1 MNGNVKIS
9 RLKGERIAAS
19 VLAVLVVFVMVFG
32 LLAQSV
38 SADEKI
44 SDADTSGSYST
55 NLGDKTSTR
64 YAGRVWTDKTV
75 YKGNATF
82 TGEIGSET
90 IENDS
95 DFLVAYS
102 ALATTVKVTGKSNV
116 PVDVVFVIDNS
127 GSMTS
132 DGKTALR
139 DTVSAVNQ
147 SIDTLMDA
155 NEDNRVAVVLYDTD
169 AATLLPLGHY
179 TSSSGDGIYIAYTSS
194 GRYFK
199 NTVRETVD
207 YNNPQDYRGWLD
219 CGQSRGTNL
228 QLGTYTGMNI
238 LATETDTTVERGGR
252 EINRVPAVIMLSD
265 GAATYSSSSSSWWA
279 PTGEKQGPGSDSY
292 YGNGML
298 AMANASYMKQA
309 INQNY
314 KVEADSAYA
323 AKVYTVGMGISSL
336 TGNDKNLAEVTLD
349 PKGKLNSNNNM
360 ANSIRTAW
368 DTYSGGDS
376 VRIRVNN
383 DWLGVNYYT
392 MTHPTHPESNDI
404 TTLSYNDAY
413 YSAGD
418 AEDVVD
424 VFENITSDI
433 VSSSSSV
440 PTEIEGGDPW
450 NSGYLTYTDPIGE
463 YMEVKDI
470 KALLYMGQVFKNKDV
485 KKDGNTTT
493 YTFEGKINSP
503 IYGEHEASAI
513 EIEVSEDEQGNQT
526 LTVRMPAG
534 AIPLRENS
542 VTLDSNGAVENN
554 ANNSAFPARILYT
567 VGLKDSVDRASL
579 SGVNDSYIEDNT
591 EDGKVSFYSNK
602 YSGRDDD
609 GYEDTTAD
617 GVTVG
622 DAQVSFTPAATN
634 PFFYIQ
640 EDTPLYLDEKCTR
653 PATGSLNENTEY
665 WFKITYYEGSSETT
679 TPVKRSGEEFLRGE
693 NNETYVEAGSE
704 GQLHIKAGAPRL
716 GYLSEF
722 MKAKEANAT
731 GTAASSFYPV
741 YEGNGE
747 FVVYLGNNG
756 RLQLDAPESLTVKKQ
771 VTAEEGLTAP
781 ENVEFKFEVTIA
793 NKSGKTGAAVKT
805 GSNGTTKD
813 ITLTFNA
820 DGKCTFTLKDGESVE
835 ILNVGEGTAYTVK
848 EFDIPDGFTVD
859 GDSVRSGKVSS
870 QPEDNIITYTNNY
883 RVLPLTSDDISL
895 TLEGRKDISGRS
907 FKQGDE
913 FTFTLA
919 AAQFTPNAPLPQK
932 DGQQVNSVVINPDS
946 GTSKE
951 FAFDG
956 SITFSKPGEYR
967 YIIRETVPAQGG
979 ISGVS
984 YDSSIYRLSLW
995 VVDNGNGTLRL
1006 ASAEE
1011 AKALSE
1017 NTDSPIGYSENPY
1030 LQKYA
1035 GGQFSDADSVVF
1047 TNSYSA
1053 EEAKAAITGEKSLN
1067 AKNGSLSLGDGMF
1080 KFKIEALGYNTDGGN
1095 TFSQRDENQ
1104 PLPAQTETT
1113 NIANGNVAFE
1123 EMTFDQSMIGRTYG
1137 YKITE
1142 VLPQGVTEDSPT
1154 LNGITYDTEEKIVK
1168 VTVGSSSEGGE
1179 HVTVNVEPA
1188 DNKGN
1193 NFTFTNSYEPSPVF
1207 ADINVQKTLTGR
1219 ENNQWLDSD
1228 SFSYT
1233 LEAITDNAP
1242 GDGEVITVSKPGSGN
1257 VSSKAFENI
1266 EFTEAGTYE
1275 YEITE
1280 EEAGTTAD
1288 GISYD
1293 SHSAKVTVKV
1303 TENPQTGVLSAEVT
1317 YDNRKAETEADRA
1330 ADDAA
1335 AFTNKYSA
1343 AFSEDTAVDLS
1354 GTKTLVVGG
1363 NSQEKLE
1370 AGEFYFTIEPQNSAP
1385 MGEGGERVPVGAG
1398 QDNGDGS
1405 YTGTM
1410 ELLKNVKYT
1419 EAGTYEYII
1428 REQIPSD
1435 AKRQGMTYDETV
1447 YKVTVL
1453 VSDNNKGE
1461 LKASEPAIERS
1472 TDGGQ
1477 NYGDADSVTF
1487 TNRYEPLE
1495 LSVTPVEITKEL
1507 TGRQE
1512 PLKAGEFTF
1521 EMSVDSA
1528 EPKDGVALPGG
1539 LDEVTAANDANGKV
1553 QFGNITFSK
1562 VGKYVIKIREL
1573 NPVVDK
1579 ITGVEGVVYDTH
1591 EVKITYEVRDDSGQ
1605 LVATRNAPDSRTFI
1619 NKYKAEGTLA
1629 GPDVSKD
1636 FEGKA
1641 WTDEEFTFTLKA
1653 DETDENTVRAFD
1665 EGTVKFLDEASQP
1678 VEGTESSVVIKS
1690 DTADHKA
1697 KFRNIWFG
1705 KAGTY
1710 KFVISEVQGNDDNIA
1725 YSAKSV
1731 PVTVT
1736 VTDNDGKG
1744 TLTAEPTYGG
1754 DLTFTNKFTPDDETV
1769 SIKGSKLLTGREPK
1783 ESDSFTFNIE
1793 ALDGAPEPAVSS
1805 VTVKGSDFKKDGD
1818 GKWTADI
1825 NLGSLT
1831 FNKAGEYEYVITES
1845 DANISGVSCDAGRVN
1860 ITVKVDYDETTGE
1873 FSSDVAYSKV
1883 GGEANSGS
1891 SFSFT
1896 NKYEA
1901 APTDTVTGFNAKK
1914 KVTASEGNS
1923 YTLKDGE
1930 FSFTL
1935 TPGDGNP
1942 AGDPIREA
1950 ITASNDADG
1959 NVTFT
1964 NGVVYSETGTYVY
1977 TVKEEQNSLP
1987 GISYDSDIYTITVEV
2002 SDADGSGK
2010 LTAEK
2015 SVKAS
2020 DGSPVESILF
2030 SNGYEPKAT
2039 SASIGGIKTLDGNEL
2054 TEGMFSFKL
2063 TSVDGAPMPEGS
2075 SNGVKTVENTAS
2087 GEFGFGS
2094 IEYKKTGEFKYKVS
2108 EVKGS
2113 AAGYTYDGNTYDVT
2127 VKVTDEG
2134 GELKAAV
2141 SKSYED
2147 IKFKNSYAPL
2157 PYTLKGEIKGTK
2169 SLTGRELADGEFLF
2183 QLKDGNKVL
2192 AEAKNDAEGSFAFS
2206 GIKLEKAGT
2215 YNWSVVEKNNGLGGV
2230 EYDETVYNV
2239 QVRAEDDN
2247 GYIKITDVTYTRDG
2261 KEADEP
2267 QFSNEYQAQPVSVS
2281 LGAVK
2286 RLEGRDMK
2294 AGEFTFQLKDSK
2306 GHVVSTAENGQ
2317 NGSIAFD
2324 SIEFDKPG
2332 TYKYTVSE
2340 IVGSDENV
2348 KYDDKVYD
2356 VTVKVTDGGKG
2367 YLKAEVNAENGS
2379 VIFTNLYDENVVFT
2393 KTGDDTP
2400 LAGAL
2405 ALMIISLTSAGIILV
2420 RRKAGH

>member
-9 RLKGERIAAS
+9 KLKRERIAAS

-55 NLGDKTSTR
+55 NLGDNTSTR

-75 YKGNATF
+75 YTDEATF

-127 GSMTS
+127 GSMS
-132 DGKTALR
+132 GNALR
-139 DTVSAVNQ
+139 ETVSAVNQ

-179 TSSSGDGIYIAYTSS
+179 TSSENGNYISYASS

-207 YNNPQDYRGWLD
+207 YNNPTTDPDSWWFPSHTGWLD
-219 CGQSRGTNL
+219 CGGSRGTNF

-265 GAATYSSSSSSWWA
+265 GAATYSSSSSDWWA
-279 PTGEKQGPGSDSY
+279 PDGNTQGPGSGSY

-309 INQNY
+309 INRNY
-314 KVEADSAYA
+314 EVEADSAYA
-323 AKVYTVGMGISSL
+323 AKVYTVGMGISNL
-336 TGNDKNLAEVTLD
+336 RGNDKDLAEVTLD
-349 PKGKLNSNNNM
+349 PKGKLDSNNNM

-368 DTYSGGDS
+368 DTYSSD
-376 VRIRVNN
+376 RDVNIQ
-383 DWLGVNYYT
+383 VNRNGYYT
-392 MTHPTHPESNDI
+392 MTHPGENDI

-413 YSAGD
+413 YSAEN

-470 KALLYMGQVFKNKDV
+470 KALIYMGQVFKNKTE

-513 EIEVSEDEQGNQT
+513 EIEVSENEQGNQT

-542 VTLDSNGAVENN
+542 VTLDSNGAVTGN
-554 ANNSAFPARILYT
+554 ANNGAFPARILYT
-567 VGLKDSVDRASL
+567 VGLKYSVDRTSL
-579 SGVNDSYIEDNT
+579 SGVSDSYIEDNT

-622 DAQVSFTPAATN
+622 DAWVSFTPAATN

-640 EDTPLYLDEKCTR
+640 EDTPLYLNKECTR

-665 WFKITYYEGSSETT
+665 WFKITYYEGTKETT
-679 TPVKRSGEEFLRGE
+679 TPVNRLGEEFLRGE
-693 NNETYVEAGSE
+693 NNETYVEAGSG

-771 VTAEEGLTAP
+771 VTSEEGLTAP
-781 ENVEFKFEVTIA
+781 EDAKFKFEVTIA

-805 GSNGTTKD
+805 GRDGTTED
-813 ITLTFNA
+813 ITLAFDA
-820 DGKCTFTLKDGESVE
+820 DGKCSFTLKGGESVE
-835 ILNVGEGTAYTVK
+835 ILNVGEETEYTV
-848 EFDIPDGFTVD
+848 EEVDIPDGFEVTG
-859 GDSVRSGKVSS
+859 GDSVRSGTVSS
-870 QPEDNIITYTNNY
+870 QPADNIITYTNNY
-883 RVLPLTSDDISL
+883 RVSPLTSDDINL
-895 TLEGRKDISGRS
+895 TLDGRKDISGRS

-956 SITFSKPGEYR
+956 SITFRKPGEYR
-967 YIIRETVPAQGG
+967 YIIRETAPAQG

-995 VVDNGNGTLRL
+995 VVDKGDGTLKL
-1006 ASAEE
+1006 ATAEE
-1011 AKALSE
+1011 AKALSA
-1017 NTDSPIGYSENPY
+1017 NTNSPIEYNENPY
-1030 LQKYA
+1030 LQKYT

-1053 EEAKAAITGEKSLN
+1053 EEAKAAITGEKILSVKNSSLTR
-1067 AKNGSLSLGDGMF
+1067 GDGMF
-1080 KFKIEALGYNTDGGN
+1080 KFKIEALGYNTDGGD
-1095 TFSQRDENQ
+1095 TFSQSDENQ
-1104 PLPAQTETT
+1104 PLPAQTEIT
-1113 NIANGNVAFE
+1113 NIANGDVAFG

-1188 DNKGN
+1188 DNQGN
-1193 NFTFTNSYEPSPVF
+1193 NFTFTNSYEPSPVS

-1228 SFSYT
+1228 SFNYT
-1233 LEAITDNAP
+1233 LKAITDGAP

-1257 VSSKAFENI
+1257 VSSKAFEDI
-1266 EFTEAGTYE
+1266 EFTKAGTYE

-1280 EEAGTTAD
+1280 EKAGDTAD

-1303 TENPQTGVLSAEVT
+1303 TEDSQTGVLSAEVT
-1317 YDNRKAETEADRA
+1317 YDNSEAETEADRA

-1335 AFTNKYSA
+1335 AFTNKYKA
-1343 AFSEDTAVDLS
+1343 DFSENTAVDLS

-1370 AGEFYFTIEPQNSAP
+1370 AGEFYFIIEPQNSAP
-1385 MGEGGERVPVGAG
+1385 MGEGGELIPVGAG

-1447 YKVTVL
+1447 YKITVS

-1461 LKASEPAIERS
+1461 LKASEPIIKRS

-1487 TNRYEPLE
+1487 TNRYEPLA
-1495 LSVTPVEITKEL
+1495 LSVAPVEITKEL

-1512 PLKAGEFTF
+1512 SLKAGEFTF

-1573 NPVVDK
+1573 NPGDDE

-1605 LVATRNAPDSRTFI
+1605 LAATRNGPDSRTFI
-1619 NKYKAEGTLA
+1619 NEYKAEGTLA
-1629 GPDVSKD
+1629 GPEVSKN

-1653 DETDENTVRAFD
+1653 DETDENTARAFE

-1690 DTADHKA
+1690 DTAGHKA

-1710 KFVISEVQGNDDNIA
+1710 KFVISEVQGNDDNIE
-1725 YSAKSV
+1725 YSANSV
-1731 PVTVT
+1731 PVTVI

-1744 TLTAEPTYGG
+1744 TLTATATYGG
-1754 DLTFTNKFTPDDETV
+1754 DLTFTNEFTPDDETV

-1793 ALDGAPEPAVSS
+1793 ALNGAPQPGVSS

-1831 FNKAGEYEYVITES
+1831 FNKAGDYEYVVTES
-1845 DANISGVSCDAGRVN
+1845 DANISGVSCDAGEVH

-1873 FSSDVAYSKV
+1873 FSSDVAYSKD

-1914 KVTASEGNS
+1914 KVTASEGSS
-1923 YTLKDGE
+1923 YTLKGGE

-1942 AGDPIREA
+1942 ASDPIDEA
-1950 ITASNDADG
+1950 ITALNDADG

-1964 NGVVYSETGTYVY
+1964 NGAVYSETGTYVY

-2039 SASIGGIKTLDGNEL
+2039 SASIGGMKTLDGNEL

-2087 GEFGFGS
+2087 GEFSFGS

-2192 AEAKNDAEGSFAFS
+2192 AEAKNDAEGSFAFN

-2340 IVGSDENV
+2340 IAGSDENV

>member
-55 NLGDKTSTR
+55 DLGDNTSTR

-127 GSMTS
+127 GSMS
-132 DGKTALR
+132 GDAL
-139 DTVSAVNQ
+139 DETVSAVNQ

-179 TSSSGDGIYIAYTSS
+179 TSYSGDGIYIAYTSS

-199 NTVRETVD
+199 NTVKEDVD
-207 YNNPQDYRGWLD
+207 YNNPQDYRGSLD
-219 CGQSRGTNL
+219 CGSSRGTNL

-238 LATETDTTVERGGR
+238 LATEADTTVERGGR

-265 GAATYSSSSSSWWA
+265 GAATYSSSSSRWWM
-279 PTGEKQGPGSDSY
+279 PNGNIQGPGSDSY

-298 AMANASYMKQA
+298 AMANASYMKQE
-309 INQNY
+309 INRNY
-314 KVEADSAYA
+314 EVEADSTYA

-336 TGNDKNLAEVTLD
+336 VGDDKDLAEVTLD
-349 PKGKLNSNNNM
+349 PKGKLNNNNNM

-368 DTYSGGDS
+368 DTYSDGDS
-376 VRIRVNN
+376 VRIQVNSG
-383 DWLGVNYYT
+383 WFGVNSYT
-392 MTHPTHPESNDI
+392 MTHPDSNDI
-404 TTLSYNDAY
+404 TTLLYNDAY
-413 YSAGD
+413 YSAENAD
-418 AEDVVD
+418 DVVN

-470 KALLYMGQVFKNKDV
+470 KALIYMGQVFK
-485 KKDGNTTT
+485 KKTESTNGNTTT
-493 YTFEGKINSP
+493 YTFEGEINSP
-503 IYGEHEASAI
+503 IYGDHDASAI

-526 LTVRMPAG
+526 LTVKMPAG

-542 VTLDSNGAVENN
+542 VTLDSNGAVTEN
-554 ANNSAFPARILYT
+554 ANNGAFPARILYT
-567 VGLKDSVDRASL
+567 VGLKASVDRFSL
-579 SGVNDSYIEDNT
+579 SGVSDSYIENNT

-609 GYEDTTAD
+609 GYENTTAD
-617 GVTVG
+617 GITVG

-640 EDTPLYLDEKCTR
+640 EDTPLYLDEECTK
-653 PATGSLNENTEY
+653 PAIGSLNEKTEY
-665 WFKITYYEGSSETT
+665 WFKITYYEGTKETT
-679 TPVKRSGEEFLRGE
+679 TPVNRLGEEFLSGE
-693 NNETYVEAGSE
+693 DNETYVEAGSE

-741 YEGNGE
+741 YKGNGE

-756 RLQLDAPESLTVKKQ
+756 QLQLDAPESLTVKKQ
-771 VTAEEGLTAP
+771 VTSDEGLTAP
-781 ENVEFKFEVTIA
+781 EDAKFNFEVTIA

-805 GSNGTTKD
+805 GNDGTTED
-813 ITLTFNA
+813 ITLDFNT
-820 DGKCTFTLKDGESVE
+820 DGKCSFTLKDGESME
-835 ILNVGEGTAYTVK
+835 ILNVGEKTAYTV
-848 EFDIPDGFTVD
+848 EEVDIPDGFEVTG
-859 GDSVRSGKVSS
+859 GDSVRSGTVSS
-870 QPEDNIITYTNNY
+870 QPADNIITYTNKY
-883 RVLPLTSDDISL
+883 KVSPLTSDDISL
-895 TLEGRKDISGRS
+895 TLDGRKDISGRS

-913 FTFTLA
+913 FTFTLE

-932 DGQQVNSVVINPDS
+932 DGQQVNSVVIKPDS
-946 GTSKE
+946 GTSEE

-967 YIIRETVPAQGG
+967 YIIRETVPAQG

-1006 ASAEE
+1006 ATAEE
-1011 AKALSE
+1011 AKALSA
-1017 NTDSPIGYSENPY
+1017 NTNIPIEYNENPY

-1035 GGQFSDADSVVF
+1035 GGQFFNADSVVF

-1053 EEAKAAITGEKSLN
+1053 EEAKTAITGEKILKANNSSLT
-1067 AKNGSLSLGDGMF
+1067 LGDGMF
-1080 KFKIEALGYNTDGGN
+1080 KFKIEALGYNMDGGD
-1095 TFSQRDENQ
+1095 TFSQSDENQ
-1104 PLPAQTETT
+1104 PLPAQTEIT
-1113 NIANGNVAFE
+1113 NIANGDVAFG

-1188 DNKGN
+1188 DNEGN
-1193 NFTFTNSYEPSPVF
+1193 NFTFTNSYEPSPVS

-1233 LEAITDNAP
+1233 LKANTAGAP
-1242 GDGEVITVSKPGSGN
+1242 GDGKVITVSKPGSGN

-1266 EFTEAGTYE
+1266 KFTEAGTYE

-1280 EEAGTTAD
+1280 ENAGNVTD

-1303 TENPQTGVLSAEVT
+1303 TEDSQTGVLSAEVT
-1317 YDNRKAETEADRA
+1317 YDNRAAETEADRA
-1330 ADDAA
+1330 ANDAA

-1370 AGEFYFTIEPQNSAP
+1370 AGEFYFIIEPQNSAP
-1385 MGEGGERVPVGAG
+1385 MGEGGKLIPVG

-1435 AKRQGMTYDETV
+1435 AQKRQGMTYDETV
-1447 YKVTVL
+1447 YKVTVS

-1461 LKASEPAIERS
+1461 LKASKPIIKRS

-1487 TNRYEPLE
+1487 TNIYEPLE

-1512 PLKAGEFTF
+1512 SLKAGEFTF

-1619 NKYKAEGTLA
+1619 NEYKAEGTLA
-1629 GPDVSKD
+1629 GPEVSKN

-1653 DETDENTVRAFD
+1653 DKTDENTVRAFD

-1744 TLTAEPTYGG
+1744 TLTATATYGG
-1754 DLTFTNKFTPDDETV
+1754 DLTFTNEFTPDVETV
-1769 SIKGSKLLTGREPK
+1769 SIKGSKLLAGREPK

-1845 DANISGVSCDAGRVN
+1845 DANISAVSCDAGKVN

-1873 FSSDVAYSKV
+1873 FSSDVAYSKD

-1977 TVKEEQNSLP
+1977 TVKEEQNSLS

-2039 SASIGGIKTLDGNEL
+2039 SASIGGMKTLEGNEL

-2157 PYTLKGEIKGTK
+2157 PYTLKGEIKGSK
-2169 SLTGRELADGEFLF
+2169 SLTGRELAGGEFLF

-2247 GYIKITDVTYTRDG
+2247 GYIKITDVTYMRDG
-2261 KEADEP
+2261 EEADEL

-2306 GHVVSTAENGQ
+2306 EHVVSTAENGQ

-2340 IVGSDENV
+2340 IAGNDENV

-2420 RRKAGH
+2420 RRKAGR